1 LELTRELR
9 VIGSMPNS
17 GISNPSEE
25 ILNDT
30 SSEIGS
36 VAGTRKKDSSI
47 LISPLSRSVVLT
59 LITNV

>member
-1 LELTRELR
+1 
-9 VIGSMPNS
+9 MPNS
-17 GISNPSEE
+17 GISNPSDE

-30 SSEIGS
+30 SSETGS
-36 VAGTRKKDSSI
+36 VPGTRKKDSSI